1 MSISR
6 KPSLGLRSVSTTQQ
20 HFQFSAHNNIG
31 QLQTGVSKRLSI
43 LCSLLLVSLLT
54 GCASQINML
63 PTLDE
68 NNIQSE
74 QGAIVARVI
83 NASSYSLPLNQLTIS
98 PENLNASSEI
108 KPDRMSAH
116 KNTGLSGT
124 TVFAAQ
130 AAPGNY
136 ALNSVRAFH
145 SNGDY
150 WYSRFINA
158 DAKFGT
164 FSVEAGKITDLGTL
178 IYYQRPEEDR
188 YYNTLIRLPNSDSSD
203 IIDQYFS
210 FYRYQ
215 AEDINSW
222 DEDDRDT
229 EREDLFASAAQ
240 NPTTYSTRYL
250 APDGTLYFLAKLGVI
265 IKRSS
270 SGDWSLD
277 AVDTNFELLDI
288 AQNQQGD
295 LIVGGTAGK
304 LFLKRAGQDWID
316 LSLPH
321 NQHIQSLVFNSDR
334 VIDMIIKT
342 DNTLSVR
349 RASLD
354 AITNGNTNKLQWQI
368 INHYDYVNG
377 WKNKSALGNS
387 NTGTQTRQARSIR
400 GFSLLNTNNKHYI
413 KVFTTSLN
421 NGGNIFATGKQL
433 TFRYDP
439 ADWQITSDNEKLEI
453 STIIDAGAI
462 KLGIK
467 KAGFWSW
474 DGKTSYYRH
483 NGKTDSWEKIST
495 HVYRCNKKVTTNSH
509 CDSNGLAARKANFNL
524 SAIPWFKNDLEGLAV
539 VNFTETNIWTAER
552 KTSTKLLWTMDG
564 GKSWSDTEK
573 SLPKK
578 YCSGV
583 VPEISDRLLISC
595 QGATGDFYE
604 STDLAETWEHV
615 RQHESF

>member
-1 MSISR
+1 MSILCKS
-6 KPSLGLRSVSTTQQ
+6 SYGQRSASTTQQ
-20 HFQFSAHNNIG
+20 HIQLSAHSKNYRY
-31 QLQTGVSKRLSI
+31 QTGFFRRFSV
-43 LCSLLLVSLLT
+43 LCCVLLASLLS

-63 PTLDE
+63 PTLDQD
-68 NNIQSE
+68 NFQSE
-74 QGAIVARVI
+74 QGTIVARVI
-83 NASSYSLPLNQLTIS
+83 NASNYSLPLNQLTIS

-108 KPDRMSAH
+108 KSDRISAH
-116 KNTGLSGT
+116 RNTGLSGT

-150 WYSRFINA
+150 WYSRFIDA

-188 YYNTLIRLPNSDSSD
+188 YYDTLIRLPNSDSSD

-215 AEDINSW
+215 AENINSW
-222 DEDDRDT
+222 DEDERDT
-229 EREDLFASAAQ
+229 EREDLYASAAQ

-250 APDGTLYFLAKLGVI
+250 APDGTLYFLAKLGII
-265 IKRSS
+265 IKRSP

-295 LIVGGTAGK
+295 LIVGGTSGK

-316 LSLPH
+316 LSLAH
-321 NQHIQSLVFNSDR
+321 NQHIHSLVFNSDQA
-334 VIDMIIKT
+334 VDMLVKT
-342 DNTLSVR
+342 DTTLSVR
-349 RASLD
+349 RATLD
-354 AITNGNTNKLQWQI
+354 PSESGNGNKLQWQT
-368 INHYDYVNG
+368 INHYDYANG
-377 WKNKSALGNS
+377 WKNTSVSANS
-387 NTGTQTRQARSIR
+387 NASTQTRQARSIR
-400 GFSLLNTNNKHYI
+400 GFSLLDFNNKHYI

-421 NGGNIFATGKQL
+421 NGENIFASGKPL

-439 ADWQITSDNEKLEI
+439 ADWQITSNNEKPEI

-483 NGKTDSWEKIST
+483 NSQTDSWEKIST
-495 HVYRCNKKVTTNSH
+495 HVYRCDKKITSNSY
-509 CDSNGLAARKANFNL
+509 CDSNGLAARKASFNL

-552 KTSTKLLWTMDG
+552 KTSTKLLWTTDG
-564 GKSWSDTEK
+564 GKTWSDTEK
-573 SLPKK
+573 NLPKK

-583 VPEISDRLLISC
+583 VPEVSDRLLISC
-595 QGATGDFYE
+595 SGATGDFYE